1 MTTNARGYRLSG
13 VDMLRGLAIVIMAI
27 DHVRDYFMLGGE
39 LDPTTNP
46 EIGAALFFTRW
57 ITHFCAPVFVLLA
70 GTSAGLMTTRRT
82 SSELGAFLFTRGVW
96 LILIE
101 CTVVALAWSFAPRG
115 VAQAGGA
122 IVVPLGVIWVIGV
135 SMVVLAFAQR
145 LGQRACLVIG
155 AVMILGHNALDP
167 IWPVTRGVFDAGPPL
182 WVALHSQMA
191 IVFGP
196 VLIAVVYPL
205 VPWPG
210 VMLLGYG
217 TARLFQESP
226 EKRDAR
232 LIARGMAATA
242 AFVALRL
249 AGLYGDPNPWR
260 AQATALATIIDFLNV
275 TKYPPSLLFLLM
287 TLGPAAMLCAT
298 AERVVD
304 AVKRPLIVFGRV
316 PFAFYVAHLYLI
328 HALAVAFG
336 ASLGY
341 DARQFLTFSFFF
353 PQGYGVGLAGV
364 YVVWLLVIVALY
376 PLCRWVAA
384 VKARRREWWLS
395 YL

>member
-82 SSELGAFLFTRGVW
+82 SAELGAFLFTRGVW

-217 TARLFQESP
+217 TAHLFQGTTD
-226 EKRDAR
+226 KRDAR
-232 LIARGMAATA
+232 LVVWGTAMVA
-242 AFVALRL
+242 AFVGLRL
-249 AGLYGDPNPWR
+249 SGLYGDPNPWR
-260 AQATALATIIDFLNV
+260 VQATTVGTIIDFLNV
-275 TKYPPSLLFLLM
+275 SKYPPSLLYLLM
-287 TLGPAAMLCAT
+287 TLGPAAVLCAV

-304 AVKRPLIVFGRV
+304 GLRGPLVVFGRA
-316 PFAFYVAHLYLI
+316 PFAFYVAHLYLVHGLAI
-328 HALAVAFG
+328 ALG
-336 ASLGY
+336 AAQGF
-341 DARQFLTFSFFF
+341 DPKQFLTFSFFF
-353 PQGYGVGLAGV
+353 PEGYGISLAGV
-364 YVVWLLVIVALY
+364 YVVWMLVILTLY
-376 PLCRWVAA
+376 PFCRWVSA
-384 VKARRREWWLS
+384 VKARRRDWWLS